1 MTLDGIGGAGGAWLI
16 AALALGIAELVV
28 PGVFLVF
35 LALAAAITGA
45 LAFVVP
51 GIPMAVQLVSFAL
64 WSAVAVLIGRRWYTD
79 YPVAT
84 DDALLND
91 RAGRLLG
98 QVVTVDVAIAD
109 GHGRVRIGDGSWAAE
124 GPDLSVGSPARIT
137 AVQGGVVIV
146 EPLPS
151 PIPPATAKG

>member
-1 MTLDGIGGAGGAWLI
+1 MLDGIGGAGGAWLI

-45 LAFVVP
+45 LAIAVP
-51 GIPMAVQLVSFAL
+51 GIPVAVQLGSFAL
-64 WSAVAVLIGRRWYTD
+64 WSAVAVLIGRRWYHD

-109 GHGRVRIGDGSWAAE
+109 GHGRVRIGDGSWAAQ
-124 GPDLSVGSPARIT
+124 GPDLAVCSPARIA

-146 EPLPS
+146 EPLS
-151 PIPPATAKG
+151 PPNPPATREG

>member
-1 MTLDGIGGAGGAWLI
+1 MDGVGGAGGAWLI

-45 LAFVVP
+45 LAFAVP
-51 GIPMAVQLVSFAL
+51 GIPVAVQLLSFAL
-64 WSAVAVLIGRRWYTD
+64 WSTVAVLIGRRWYHD

-151 PIPPATAKG
+151 PSPPPTAKG